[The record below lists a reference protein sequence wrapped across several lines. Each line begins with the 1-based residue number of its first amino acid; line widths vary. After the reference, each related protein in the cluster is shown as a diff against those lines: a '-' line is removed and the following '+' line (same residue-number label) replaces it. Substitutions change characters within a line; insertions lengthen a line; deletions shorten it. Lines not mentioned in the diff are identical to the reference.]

1 MKFLLKI
8 TFLFSLLLTFSTLVF
23 SQEDSVDSIESENS
37 ALPEGEKPFPI
48 AVVDMQYIVAKCAA
62 AVKVREYLENMK
74 SKFGIE
80 LKAQEDTLK
89 KMQEELGSQRSIL
102 PPDEFSVME
111 NDFRKK
117 VEQLQK
123 TVADKNQLL
132 ENLLSQS
139 IKIIQTEAI
148 KIITN
153 IGRERGLALAVD
165 TSTVVIAADSIN
177 ISQIVIERL
186 NTNLKEVDMSKI
198 MESLN

>member
-1 MKFLLKI
+1 MNFLLKI
-8 TFLFSLLLTFSTLVF
+8 IFLVNLLLVFSTVTF
-23 SQEDSVDSIESENS
+23 SQEDSSESVEVEKGS
-37 ALPEGEKPFPI
+37 LPVSGKQFPI
-48 AVVDMQYIVAKCAA
+48 AVVDIQFIVGKSTA

-74 SKFGIE
+74 SEFGVE
-80 LKAQEDTLK
+80 LKTEEDALK

-117 VEQLQK
+117 VENLQK

-153 IGRERGLALAVD
+153 IGREKGLALALD
-165 TSTVVIAADSIN
+165 TSSVVIAADSIN
-177 ISQIVIERL
+177 ISKIVIERL
-186 NTNLKEVDMSKI
+186 NTNLEEVDMNKI
-198 MESLN
+198 MELLK